1 MMTGIFQTIHTL
13 TVILAFYTLDTY
25 FITRFEAKRREAGS
39 GRNYVYST
47 LVGIFIISLAGQP
60 IFLPRL
66 GLTIPGLFGL
76 MVQIS
81 GICIVSVGILL
92 HFWARQHLKEF
103 YSERLEL
110 LPMHRVIKSG
120 PYASIRHPITA
131 SFFLLS
137 AGLLLTNLSLP
148 ALLVFCVT
156 VWYFQNCVREEEKL
170 LSRFLPGYRDYM
182 LRTPAYIP
190 HIHKTKTQ
198 DARR

>member
-1 MMTGIFQTIHTL
+1 MMTGIFQTILTL

-25 FITRFEAKRREAGS
+25 FITRFEPKRRKAGS

-47 LVGIFIISLAGQP
+47 WVGVFIICLAAQP
-60 IFLPRL
+60 VFFPRL
-66 GLTIPGLFGL
+66 GLVIPGLFGL
-76 MVQIS
+76 VVQVS
-81 GICIVSVGILL
+81 GICILSAAMLL

-110 LPMHRVIKSG
+110 LPLHRLVKSG

-131 SFFLLS
+131 SFFLLTV
-137 AGLLLTNLSLP
+137 GLLLANPSLP
-148 ALLVFCVT
+148 ALLILCVT
-156 VWYFQNCVREEEKL
+156 AWYLKICVRDEEKL

-182 LRTPAYIP
+182 LHTPAYRP
-190 HIHKTKTQ
+190 HISKTKTQ